1 MTKWRQMTPRDRY
14 RSLRLRLKALGILP
28 HASTAQTGE
37 PGHHAYALT
46 EAAAMR
52 HRVWLYGQTPR
63 LRKQALEFHAMYLQN
78 ARLAR

>member
-1 MTKWRQMTPRDRY
+1 MTSKNIMTPRDRY
-14 RSLRLRLKALGILP
+14 RSLRLLLKATGILP

-37 PGHHAYALT
+37 PGHHAYSLT

-63 LRKQALEFHAMYLQN
+63 LRRQALEFHAMYLRN